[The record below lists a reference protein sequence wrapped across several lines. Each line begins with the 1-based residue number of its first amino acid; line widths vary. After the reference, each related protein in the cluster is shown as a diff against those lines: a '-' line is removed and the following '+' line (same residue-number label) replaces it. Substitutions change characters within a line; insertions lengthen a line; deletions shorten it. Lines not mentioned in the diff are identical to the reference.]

1 MKKYFILLVLSV
13 IIFSCK
19 KKEKDDSYDFLY
31 NTINHEI
38 RQKKFEHE
46 GIYDAALEKYKSDSI
61 ELKKCRLRFKL
72 TSEIT
77 KKLNNLNYTDRT
89 KVLKYRDSVLKILG
103 RETSYNNKEVD
114 ELNLNDSVF
123 KKMIQYKMYIV
134 INDYL
139 AFHVFKPTA
148 LKNEEDTSKNPR

>member
-1 MKKYFILLVLSV
+1 MKKYFILLVISV
-13 IIFSCK
+13 ILFSCK
-19 KKEKDDSYDFLY
+19 KEEKDDSYEFLY
-31 NTINHEI
+31 NTINEEI
-38 RQKKFEHE
+38 RQKNFEHE

-61 ELKKCRLRFKL
+61 ELKKCGIRFKL
-72 TSEIT
+72 TSDIT
-77 KKLNNLNYTDRT
+77 KKLNNLNYTDRA

-103 RETSYNNKEVD
+103 RGYNNKEVD
-114 ELNLNDSVF
+114 KLNLNDSVF

-148 LKNEEDTSKNPR
+148 LKNEEYTGKNPR

>member
-13 IIFSCK
+13 ILFSCK
-19 KKEKDDSYDFLY
+19 KEEKDDSYEFLY
-31 NTINHEI
+31 NTINKEI
-38 RQKKFEHE
+38 RQKNFEHE

-61 ELKKCRLRFKL
+61 ELKKCGKHFNL
-72 TSEIT
+72 TSEIV
-77 KKLNNLNYTDRT
+77 KKLYNLNYKDRT

-103 RETSYNNKEVD
+103 RETSYNKKEVD
-114 ELNLNDSVF
+114 KLNLNDSVF

-148 LKNEEDTSKNPR
+148 LRIEEDTSKNPR